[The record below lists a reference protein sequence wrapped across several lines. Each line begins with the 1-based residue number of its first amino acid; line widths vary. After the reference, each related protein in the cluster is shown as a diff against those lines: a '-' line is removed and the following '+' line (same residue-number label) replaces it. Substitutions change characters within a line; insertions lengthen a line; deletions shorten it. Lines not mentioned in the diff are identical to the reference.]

1 MTQLSTFD
9 VLREILSAADPDET
23 VSQETIDA
31 FVKATLVAGWLPD
44 QTDYELKHMTL
55 VERMRNEAAALNLAA
70 ASPQARSLPTR
81 QAFSA
86 GADLILDALT
96 ELS

>member
-1 MTQLSTFD
+1 MAAPGDLAK
-9 VLREILSAADPDET
+9 LYEILAAADPDESVGT
-23 VSQETIDA
+23 ELLNTFASAVLA
-31 FVKATLVAGWLPD
+31 AGWLPD

-55 VERMRNEAAALNLAA
+55 VERMRNEAAALDLAA
-70 ASPQARSLPTR
+70 ARPEPTSTATR

-86 GADLILDALT
+86 GATLIRDAVT